1 MTIQAG
7 VKVVSDGNDAGIDL
21 GSDPIIASGT
31 LTSSAGVLSSSA
43 TAGVGYSTGA
53 GGAVTQ
59 LTNRTTGVVLNTI
72 CGTITTDDASLAAEA
87 TADFIVTNSAVAITD
102 HVGVSI
108 QSGSDGGGT
117 IVSVAITTNGTFT
130 IRVHNG
136 NPAAGTAETGPI
148 LINFVIT
155 KSVVA

>member
-1 MTIQAG
+1 MTLQAG
-7 VKVVSDGNDAGIDL
+7 RQVINDGNPAGIDL

-72 CGTITTDDASLAAEA
+72 CGTITTDNASLAAEA
-87 TADFIVTNSAVAITD
+87 TADFVVTNSAVAITD
-102 HVGVSI
+102 TIVVSM
-108 QSGSDGGGT
+108 QSGSNGGGT
-117 IVSVAITTNGTFT
+117 LINVAITTAGTFT

-136 NPAAGTAETGPI
+136 NVGAGTAETGAI
-148 LINFVIT
+148 LINFAVI